1 MMILK
6 VFEDVNKTQ
15 HERYRAFFKGRQ
27 YVLYI
32 NTYIG
37 IDDGYLHSYLSLL
50 SRFLPHCFYL

>member
-15 HERYRAFFKGRQ
+15 DERYRAFFKGRQ

-37 IDDGYLHSYLSLL
+37 IDYGYLHSYLSLL
-50 SRFLPHCFYL
+50 SRFLPY